1 VTRVGVAYGSQ
12 PDAFER
18 GRSVARAALDNA
30 GIEQADLV
38 LAFARGQSDLN
49 RFYDGL
55 RAVVGDATPIVGGA
69 GIGVIA
75 TGGLS
80 YHGHPAA
87 AAAIQ
92 SDSMRFAVSACGGLD
107 VDEARAGAGI
117 VDGLRFSDDAR
128 ALLLFYDS
136 GRLPGGPDTPPVRIS
151 SAMLL
156 EGVDGRLSGRV
167 PVVGAGLVGSYA
179 FEPTPQF
186 CGSRVAQRHA
196 VGCLVSGRGR
206 TYHALMHGCIPIDG
220 VYRTITR
227 MEGDVVHEL
236 DGRPVVE
243 IVNELY
249 GGTDWQSERPIIR
262 NLTIGVNLGDRYGPP
277 LESHYVNRLITGVSA
292 DGAGIGIFE
301 ADLRVGQDIQFMVR
315 DNRMMMRSVTENVP
329 VLLERVR
336 ADGCRPLLALYINC
350 GGRTAEYSATEG
362 EEAAIVQD
370 LMKAAGVPLLGF
382 YSGAEIAPVLGR
394 SRGLEWTGLLLV
406 LAED

>member
-1 VTRVGVAYGSQ
+1 MSGTAVSRTPSSVGEAWRGPPSTTPESSGPISCSRSRAGS
-12 PDAFER
+12 R
-18 GRSVARAALDNA
+18 ILD
-30 GIEQADLV
+30 
-38 LAFARGQSDLN
+38 

-80 YHGHPAA
+80 YHGHPAV

-92 SDSMRFAVSACGGLD
+92 SDSMRFTVSACGGLD

-156 EGVDGRLSGRV
+156 EGVDGRLSDRV

-186 CGSRVAQRHA
+186 CGSHVAPRHA
-196 VGCLVSGRGR
+196 VGCLVSGRVR
-206 TYHALMHGCIPIDG
+206 AYHALMHGCIPIDG

-227 MEGDVVHEL
+227 MEGDVVCEL
-236 DGRPVVE
+236 DGRPVVG

-249 GGTDWQSERPIIR
+249 GGSDWQSERPIIR

-277 LESHYVNRLITGVSA
+277 LESHYVNRLITGLSA

-315 DNRMMMRSVTENVP
+315 DNRMMMRSVTDNVP
-329 VLLERVR
+329 ALLERVR
-336 ADGCRPLLALYINC
+336 AD
-350 GGRTAEYSATEG
+350 
-362 EEAAIVQD
+362 
-370 LMKAAGVPLLGF
+370 
-382 YSGAEIAPVLGR
+382 
-394 SRGLEWTGLLLV
+394 
-406 LAED
+406 